1 MGERAVR
8 VKQAAAMALFDA
20 IDRSGHSLRMLG
32 GSMLPSLPPPRTL
45 METAETLAIALA
57 GGLAFTLLGLPAG
70 LVSGSV
76 LAVAAAALL
85 GRPVRVPLVLARLCY
100 VIVGVLLGAVV
111 TPDTLRGVTT
121 WPMSIALLMLASL
134 GMILATMFYLRVV
147 HRWDTF
153 SALLGASP
161 GAMAQVI
168 ALSTE
173 LGGDLR
179 AIAIVQTVRVLL
191 LVIGLPN
198 GLALFGLVV
207 PAVPIARGPADFAVL
222 GEMMVM
228 VAIAIACAAA
238 FARLRFPGGLMF
250 GAMAGSGILH
260 GSGLVHAV
268 LPWWIGSTSVITLG
282 ALVGSR
288 FANTTLRML
297 AGYLGAALG
306 SFAVSMAVATVFILI
321 VAHLFAFPI
330 ANIVIAFSPG
340 AQDTMMVLALAL
352 HLDPVYVGAHH
363 LARFLIVTIAVAV
376 GARRLAKHAQLEER
390 SAALS
395 AHSRERD
402 NPADSQATGSPLP
415 RGRAD
420 QSATPPPARGP

>member
-1 MGERAVR
+1 MRFAPR
-8 VKQAAAMALFDA
+8 
-20 IDRSGHSLRMLG
+20 
-32 GSMLPSLPPPRTL
+32 RTL
-45 METAETLAIALA
+45 IETAETLAIALA
-57 GGLAFTLLGLPAG
+57 GGATFALLGLPAG

-76 LAVAAAALL
+76 LAVAIAALL
-85 GRPVRVPLVLARLCY
+85 GRPVRLPLELARICY
-100 VIVGVLLGAVV
+100 VIVGTLLGTVV
-111 TPDTLRGVTT
+111 TPETLRGIET
-121 WPMSIALLMLASL
+121 WPASIALLMLASL
-134 GMILATMFYLRVV
+134 GMIAATMAYLHIV
-147 HRWDTF
+147 HRWDLF

-191 LVIGLPN
+191 LVLGLPN

-207 PAVPIARGPADFAVL
+207 PALPLPRGPAGISVL
-222 GEMMVM
+222 GEMMVLL
-228 VAIAIACAAA
+228 AISTCLALV
-238 FARLRFPGGLMF
+238 FLRLRFPGGLLF

-260 GSGLVHAV
+260 GFGLVHAA
-268 LPWWIGSTSVITLG
+268 LPWWIGSSSVITLG

-288 FANTTLRML
+288 FANTSLRML

-321 VAHLFAFPI
+321 VVHLFGFPI
-330 ANIVIAFSPG
+330 ANVVIAFAPG

-363 LARFLIVTIAVAV
+363 LARFLVVTFAVAV
-376 GARRLAKHAQLEER
+376 AARRVARTFSGSFDCRR
-390 SAALS
+390 SGG
-395 AHSRERD
+395 
-402 NPADSQATGSPLP
+402 T
-415 RGRAD
+415 
-420 QSATPPPARGP
+420 